1 MIINQID
8 KLKRKVKDN
17 VHILIWISIFLSI
30 CSAVSAST
38 ALQSQQNL
46 INHNVDWTILGSF
59 AMALVALVLT
69 IYQIMQ
75 FFMGPKKIR
84 DESLRAS
91 EFIKEI
97 QKSINDLDDKYDDLL
112 KHIGDIDIGVAERR
126 TNISNMQDEIK
137 EIRKEQ
143 KELSHGLDNLLR
155 QLIEYLGNK

>member
-1 MIINQID
+1 MIISKIE
-8 KLKRKVKDN
+8 KLKKKVKDN
-17 VHILIWISIFLSI
+17 IHILIWVFMFLSI

-38 ALQSQQNL
+38 LPSQQN
-46 INHNVDWTILGSF
+46 IITHNVDWTILGSF

-91 EFIKEI
+91 EFVKEI
-97 QKSINDLDDKYDDLL
+97 QKNISYLDEKYDALL
-112 KHIGDIDIGVAERR
+112 KHIGDIDIGVAERKA
-126 TNISNMQDEIK
+126 NISNMQNEIK

-143 KELSHGLDNLLR
+143 KELSRGLDNLLR
-155 QLIEYLGNK
+155 QLIEYLGDK